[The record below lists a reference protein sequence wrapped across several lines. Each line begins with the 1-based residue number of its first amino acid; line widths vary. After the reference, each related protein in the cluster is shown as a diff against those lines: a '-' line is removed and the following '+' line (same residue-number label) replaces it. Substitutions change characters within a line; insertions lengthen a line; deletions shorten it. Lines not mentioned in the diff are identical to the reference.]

1 MFHYIHNQPINI
13 LEISKMVSKSN
24 SSPLNEQ
31 LLEVVNEHVRDSA
44 ISFEEKGH
52 VYTVKG
58 DKSYTSVT
66 TLVHKLFYPFNEN
79 RIIDRMMRSASWPQS
94 KYFGMTKQQ
103 IKEEWKKNRI
113 DSTTRGTKLHKYI
126 EDTYNQIEF
135 TEEQKQASIEN
146 VEYSYFHSFLQ
157 HHKHMKPYRTEWCVY
172 DEEYKIS
179 GSIDMTF
186 VHEDGEISIYD
197 WKRCKKI
204 VQDNQYSSFG
214 KPPFREQLPDNNYTH
229 YSLQLNTYKYILEK
243 NYGVKI
249 KDMYLV
255 VFHPENEGNTYVK
268 VEVKNMQPLLKQI
281 LDYRTT
287 LMSEF
292 QKVGTSV

>member
-1 MFHYIHNQPINI
+1 MAALQNTN
-13 LEISKMVSKSN
+13 K
-24 SSPLNEQ
+24 Q
-31 LLEVVNEHVRDSA
+31 LLEVIHKHVRDSG

-58 DKSYTSVT
+58 DKTYTSVT

-79 RIIDRMMRSASWPQS
+79 RIIDKMMRSSSWSQN
-94 KYFGMTKQQ
+94 KYFGMTKQE
-103 IKEEWKKNRI
+103 IKNEWKKNRI
-113 DSTTRGTKLHKYI
+113 DSTTKGTKLHKYI
-126 EDTYNQIEF
+126 EDTYNQVDF
-135 TEEQKQASIEN
+135 TDEQKQASQDNI
-146 VEYSYFHSFLQ
+146 EYSYFHSFLLK
-157 HHKHMKPYRTEWCVY
+157 HTHMKPYRTEWCVY

-186 VHEDGEISIYD
+186 IHKDGEISIYD

-255 VFHPENEGNTYVK
+255 VFHPDNEGDNYVK
-268 VEVKNMQPLLKQI
+268 VEVKNMQPLVKQI
-281 LDYRTT
+281 LEYRKN
-287 LMSEF
+287 LLNEF
-292 QKVGTSV
+292 QKVGVSV